1 LKQSATVLYQLQF
14 RLDGNNLSFCVNFN
28 FIFLNGHLYRADE
41 QWIPCLGLCKHI
53 LWQNPMD
60 EFKFFWSSRLK
71 GEYQGLAKQKFGK
84 NYEVTVTCEQTLS
97 SAEFESVSSG
107 GSISNSES
115 ISFEKHGIYHWKV
128 FINYKNLNSKTPDDT
143 KDYFGSCVFDF
154 SIKKQMLVGIYYT
167 SKQIFR
173 ALELIKIKYEKAK
186 NIIQPSKWNSWRN
199 LH

>member
-1 LKQSATVLYQLQF
+1 
-14 RLDGNNLSFCVNFN
+14 
-28 FIFLNGHLYRADE
+28 
-41 QWIPCLGLCKHI
+41 
-53 LWQNPMD
+53 M
-60 EFKFFWSSRLK
+60 K

-97 SAEFESVSSG
+97 SAEFESVSPG
-107 GSISNSES
+107 CSISNSES

-143 KDYFGSCVFDF
+143 KDYFGPCVFDF

-173 ALELIKIKYEKAK
+173 SLELITIKYEKAK
-186 NIIQPSKWNSWRN
+186 NIIQPSKWNS
-199 LH
+199 